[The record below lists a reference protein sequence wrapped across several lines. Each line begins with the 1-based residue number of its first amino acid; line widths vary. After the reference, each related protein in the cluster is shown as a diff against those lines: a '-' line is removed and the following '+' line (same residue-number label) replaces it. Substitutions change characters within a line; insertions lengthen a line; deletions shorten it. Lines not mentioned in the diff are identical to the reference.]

1 MFNAQLRT
9 YQPPIPNSSQA
20 SAWSYMY
27 IGRWIRKTEGS
38 PTAFGWNFG
47 RLNGWNIPLAKVVD
61 FVPLE
66 ALSGPGAPDP
76 VLARFHIR
84 VTPMEH
90 QRSTPKSLKFL
101 RFY

>member
-1 MFNAQLRT
+1 MFDAQLGT

-38 PTAFGWNFG
+38 PTGFGWNFG
-47 RLNGWNIPLAKVVD
+47 RLNGWNIPVAKVVD

-66 ALSGPGAPDP
+66 ALSGPRPPDP
-76 VLARFHIR
+76 DLARFHIK

-90 QRSTPKSLKFL
+90 RWNTPKSLKFHWC
-101 RFY
+101 Y